1 MALRYFVQCLAQ
13 SQQWINVS
21 FSNIVKMAYRN
32 VSSTYTPASYVS
44 EDSLLTF
51 LSMSIF
57 TIFKALLLQQLE
69 IMSCFDIFNDH

>member
-1 MALRYFVQCLAQ
+1 
-13 SQQWINVS
+13 
-21 FSNIVKMAYRN
+21 MAYRN

-44 EDSLLTF
+44 EYSLLTF

-57 TIFKALLLQQLE
+57 TIFKSLLLQQLE